1 MPDKSTRIFI
11 IDDDHSVRT
20 SLARLLG
27 AAGYATEVFA
37 CAEDYLA
44 RERFDGVACLILD
57 VRMPGSS
64 GLELQDTLNELGSDL
79 PILFLS
85 GHGDIPMSVKAIKGG
100 AVNFLTKPV
109 REEVLL
115 SAVKQALSQHRLNRE
130 RHDSIENI
138 RASMATLTSR
148 EQEVM
153 RFILSGARNRQ
164 IATHLG
170 ITEKTVKA
178 HRAKIMGKMGVSS
191 AVELGRVCTLLE
203 ITPNTIT
210 DD

>member
-79 PILFLS
+79 PILFLT

-130 RHDSIENI
+130 RHDSIENV

>member
-1 MPDKSTRIFI
+1 MSDIPSRVFI
-11 IDDDHSVRT
+11 IDDDSSVRT

-27 AAGYATEVFA
+27 ATGFTTEVFA
-37 CAEDYLA
+37 CAEDFLA
-44 RERFDGVACLILD
+44 REPFDGVACIILD

-64 GLELQDTLNELGSDL
+64 GLELQDTLKGLESNL
-79 PILFLS
+79 PILFLT

-109 REEVLL
+109 AEAVLL
-115 SAVKQALSQHRLNRE
+115 ATVREALAAHKKE
-130 RHDSIENI
+130 RKDNELIKKMRTSL
-138 RASMATLTSR
+138 ATLTSR

-164 IATHLG
+164 IATHLD

-178 HRAKIMGKMGVSS
+178 HRAKVMGKMGVSS
-191 AVELGRVCTLLE
+191 AVELGRVCALLD
-203 ITPNTIT
+203 ITPKSMTAE
-210 DD
+210 